1 VLPVYAT
8 SLVHTTPDQMANF
21 ELNGVVFVDMPW
33 MLVADHPAVLSYTR
47 PDAAGQSAME
57 FQRFYAVG
65 IDAYR
70 LAQDLLKPQPD
81 YAPLDGVTGYI
92 TPGPDRRFL
101 RELIPA
107 QFVQGEP
114 KVLIEPRPR

>member
-1 VLPVYAT
+1 
-8 SLVHTTPDQMANF
+8 
-21 ELNGVVFVDMPW
+21 
-33 MLVADHPAVLSYTR
+33 
-47 PDAAGQSAME
+47 ME

-70 LAQDLLKPQPD
+70 LAQDLLKARPD
-81 YAPLDGVTGYI
+81 FAPLDGVTGYI
-92 TPGPDRRFL
+92 TAGHDRRFM